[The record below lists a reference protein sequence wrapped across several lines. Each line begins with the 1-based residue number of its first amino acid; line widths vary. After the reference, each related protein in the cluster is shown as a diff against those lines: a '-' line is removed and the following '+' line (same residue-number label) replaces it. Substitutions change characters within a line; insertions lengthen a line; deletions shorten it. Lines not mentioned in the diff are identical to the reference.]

1 MPKFHYSAIDH
12 QGRVINGTLDAGSEN
27 AAVAQLRSTGAL
39 PVNVTLHATPHAVEH
54 AGAAGIREL
63 FRRSAFRPTDL
74 ADWCDQLSS
83 LLRAGL
89 AIDTALGVVEQG
101 ATRQRLRDFCNDLL
115 KDVRDGL
122 AFSAALQRH
131 SADLPPILIPMV
143 QSAELAGALPAVL
156 EDLGN
161 GLAQSARFRDAVRAA
176 LIYPSILLSVA
187 IGSVV
192 VVVTMVL
199 PALKSM
205 FDDMQAPLPLLTQL
219 TFGAGTLLRD
229 WGFLIIAGLVALI
242 AGVSMRIRDPQ
253 FRARLDSQLLRLRLI
268 GPLLTEVVT
277 VRFCRILGMLLQSGV
292 TLDRAMPI
300 ATMGLGN
307 VCAQGQ
313 LSSVTRDLKLGRSF
327 SRALEQVAILSP
339 AVLQMIRVGE
349 ESGELGPMLNKI
361 AVRLEKS
368 THQRLDMLLSVLQPV
383 LIIGMACVIG
393 LIVGSLLLA
402 ILSINDLAL

>member
-1 MPKFHYSAIDH
+1 MPQFHYSAIDH
-12 QGRVINGTLDAGSEN
+12 QGRVIRGSLDASSQS
-27 AAVAQLRSTGAL
+27 AAVAQLRSSGAL
-39 PVNVTLHATPHAVEH
+39 PVNVTLSSKPDPIGQAH
-54 AGAAGIREL
+54 AGGIRDL
-63 FRRSAFRPTDL
+63 FSRSAFSPMDL
-74 ADWCDQLSS
+74 ADWCDQISS
-83 LLRAGL
+83 LLRSGL
-89 AIDTALGVVEQG
+89 SIDTALNVVEQG
-101 ATRQRLRDFCNDLL
+101 ATRQRLRDLCNDLL
-115 KDVRDGL
+115 NDVRDGL

-131 SADLPPILIPMV
+131 NADLPPIFIPMV

-176 LIYPSILLSVA
+176 LIYPTILLTVA
-187 IGSVV
+187 CASVV

-219 TFGAGTLLRD
+219 IFGAGTLLRD
-229 WGFLIIAGLVALI
+229 WGLVLVVVGFALV
-242 AGVSMRIRDPQ
+242 VSASVKFRDPQ
-253 FRARLDSQLLRLRLI
+253 FRTRVDARLLRLQLV

-307 VCAQGQ
+307 VWAQEQ
-313 LSSVTRDLKLGRSF
+313 LSAATDDLKLGRTF
-327 SRALEQVAILSP
+327 SRALERVTVLSP

-368 THQRLDMLLSVLQPV
+368 THQRLGTLLSVLQPI
-383 LIIGMACVIG
+383 LIVGMACIIG